1 MNWFLSHCPVNLS
14 NMSTHRQ
21 CTINLHNKTTNYRMQ
36 DPLVYIVSGTS
47 SEPPPPPPPPRPA
60 LDPSESGS
68 ALFIKTAYTACGSLA
83 VFTYDL
89 VEIFSMQF
97 LGRVAVMFSVPY
109 DFNFHSNWYG
119 VGMFRKDIPCD
130 ANLFNLM
137 YEEEETTFVRG
148 RASGSSLVYRGNDV
162 TIRATMSDSYQPV
175 LKVEVCDN

>member
-1 MNWFLSHCPVNLS
+1 
-14 NMSTHRQ
+14 MSTYRQ

-47 SEPPPPPPPPRPA
+47 SEPLPPA

-68 ALFIKTAYTACGSLA
+68 ALFIKTAYTACGSVA

-89 VEIFSMQF
+89 VEISSMQF
-97 LGRVAVMFSVPY
+97 LGCVAVMFSVPY
-109 DFNFHSNWYG
+109 DFHFHSNWYG
-119 VGMFRKDIPCD
+119 VGMFSKDIPCD

-137 YEEEETTFVRG
+137 YEGEETTFVRG
-148 RASGSSLVYRGNDV
+148 RASGPSLVYRGNDV

-175 LKVEVCDN
+175 LKVDVCDN